1 MCMIVISV
9 ATFCLFR
16 LPLQQVGDT
25 TAEDAH
31 SVEGHIKAMKQEMK
45 KAVPNEER
53 LRDSMARTFESRR
66 QYIAEER
73 PLLRDLFERYPALA
87 SKEEIFRE
95 FERLGGHSPLEALT
109 HVANTHMNALLDVA
123 GNRVEARTHEILDKA
138 RESSTEDQE
147 VLTTLAFLTTL
158 PRAAKEKLS
167 TLLKEKAP
175 WFSKRP
181 LVVWNGD
188 LEGPIGACIVH
199 IEDQM
204 LNTSHPVE
212 AILLAFCLHWVVD
225 LVYQPTLKNFYS
237 MIEHLL
243 GLDETKETPTVL
255 TVLSALRP

>member
-1 MCMIVISV
+1 MIVISV

-87 SKEEIFRE
+87 SKEEVKRLWVDCAFYYHVFWCAFQIFRE

-147 VLTTLAFLTTL
+147 GENAAFPSCCRMLL
-158 PRAAKEKLS
+158 PVPVPHQGMRQH
-167 TLLKEKAP
+167 LL
-175 WFSKRP
+175 
-181 LVVWNGD
+181 
-188 LEGPIGACIVH
+188 
-199 IEDQM
+199 
-204 LNTSHPVE
+204 
-212 AILLAFCLHWVVD
+212 LLAGEALKDHAECM
-225 LVYQPTLKNFYS
+225 QP
-237 MIEHLL
+237 
-243 GLDETKETPTVL
+243 
-255 TVLSALRP
+255 LR